1 MEGFIYFWVEG
12 YNEINDFCQKR
23 LGERPQ
29 FVETIGH
36 CGNAK
41 IYNIYKIDKEGKWH
55 NMYFV
60 FMRHKSGT
68 MTYYELMENI
78 YHKYKTY
85 EQIGTD
91 RNSLLKRRGGST
103 HTDRWH
109 AVRGRRRSTP

>member
-29 FVETIGH
+29 FVETIGQ

-41 IYNIYKIDKEGKWH
+41 IYNIYKIDKEGNWH

-85 EQIGTD
+85 EQIETD

-103 HTDRWH
+103 HTDR
-109 AVRGRRRSTP
+109 